1 MQKILLLLLMC
12 FSGSILTNEQDRTYN
27 AIQYT
32 GAVITFAGA
41 CALGQAAFEKLWFID
56 KPRPIARTAHYNAR
70 NVQLNRQL
78 RIGAI
83 TMLAGLGL
91 LFGGQPTD
99 TDTTT
104 EE

>member
-1 MQKILLLLLMC
+1 MHKILFL
-12 FSGSILTNEQDRTYN
+12 SIVFLSSTLLTNEQPGTYN

-99 TDTTT
+99 TDTTP